1 LIGQSILEWRQG
13 LLPRMIDRALMRPA
27 QEVRANTFRKA
38 WGSSSR
44 PVLLLCDDSKEYVVK
59 GSQAGRVIFNDHVV
73 AWLGS
78 VLGAP
83 TGVPRVVGVPAAL
96 IALEP
101 QMQHVAAGLAHATL
115 WEPDCTDAQP
125 LQHTAVP
132 ENRPRF
138 AALAVLYGWVRAGD
152 NQFIYKTT
160 APNLVI
166 SVDHGHFFP
175 AGPGWTVAS
184 LVGAPAPQLDPTIG
198 ATCNFT
204 PEELA
209 SVRERLRNIS
219 DAHIA
224 AIVGRPPASWN
235 VSRDERIALAD
246 YLVTRRDHL
255 IHTLPVP

>member
-1 LIGQSILEWRQG
+1 LISQQMLEWRQSV
-13 LLPRMIDRALMRPA
+13 LPRVIDRALARPA
-27 QEVRANTFRKA
+27 SQVRANTFRKA

-44 PVLLLCDDSKEYVVK
+44 PVLLLCDDTKEYVVK

-83 TGVPRVVGVPAAL
+83 TGVPRVVDVPAAL

-132 ENRPRF
+132 ENRSRF
-138 AALAVLYGWVRAGD
+138 AALALLYGWALAGD

-175 AGPGWTVAS
+175 GGPGWTVAS
-184 LVGAPAPQLDPTIG
+184 LIGAPAPQLDPTI
-198 ATCNFT
+198 AA
-204 PEELA
+204 PI
-209 SVRERLRNIS
+209 RERLRNIS
-219 DAHIA
+219 EAHIA
-224 AIVGRPPASWN
+224 AIVGRPPAAWN